1 MKRFILVTIIG
12 FVLTALAV
20 TGGPQPLASPAAV
33 AECDCGNLETLQI
46 ELRNALRLQQAF
58 RNKIPELRGMN
69 RPTSQNALQVFAKGE
84 ARRGFEPI
92 PDYKGPAE
100 VDYYPVGRGLHA
112 DTNLSSRKD
121 DLCRRDATSES
132 ALKEAKEKSACVG
145 IGAATQAHEDFH
157 ANFCRRVGFVP
168 YEAMHGADRAQEE
181 VEAYGAQIAVLR
193 AEIAK
198 VLEHTNVRI
207 EFESEVRAQWP
218 PNPAITAEIIEVRS
232 DVSMD
237 RVSASGDMIK
247 LEGQGTQTN
256 NARLEGHCSFTGGL
270 PFTLTSRGTLET
282 DGLEAQIRLTTE
294 GTSPSLKAQCTIEGQ
309 TGRGWTM
316 PVNLNSGGNVP
327 VINMPL
333 KNRAEKVFD
342 HSTGE
347 GAKIMAQAGVK
358 LSGQAKIRLIL
369 CEQSK

>member
-1 MKRFILVTIIG
+1 MKRFLLVTIIG
-12 FVLTALAV
+12 FVLAALAAI
-20 TGGPQPLASPAAV
+20 GAPQPLASPAAP
-33 AECDCGNLETLQI
+33 AECACGKLETLQI

-58 RNKIPELRGMN
+58 RNKIPELREMN

-84 ARRGFEPI
+84 ARRGFETI

-100 VDYYPVGRGLHA
+100 VDYYPAGRGLHA
-112 DTNLSSRKD
+112 DTDLSKRKD
-121 DLCRRDATSES
+121 DLCRRDVTSES
-132 ALKEAKEKSACVG
+132 TLKEAMEKSACIG
-145 IGAATQAHEDFH
+145 IGAAMQAHEDFH

-168 YEAMHGADRAQEE
+168 YEAMRGDERAQEE
-181 VEAYGAQIAVLR
+181 VDAYGVQIAVLR

-198 VLEHTNVRI
+198 VLEHTIVRI
-207 EFESEVRAQWP
+207 EFESEVRAQYP
-218 PNPAITAEIIEVRS
+218 PNPAITAEIIEVRAE
-232 DVSMD
+232 VSMSN
-237 RVSASGDMIK
+237 VLVSGDMIK

-270 PFTLTSRGTLET
+270 PFKLTSRGTLET

-316 PVNLNSGGNVP
+316 PVNLNTSGNVP
-327 VINMPL
+327 VIKMPL
-333 KNRAEKVFD
+333 KNGAEKVFD
-342 HSTGE
+342 QSTGE
-347 GAKIMAQAGVK
+347 GAKIVAQAGVK
-358 LSGQAKIRLIL
+358 LSGQAKIRLIF